1 MDEMARRRGTGDISK
16 PVIISRLYIK
26 CGWVAAFWCLKD
38 AVRVSNWTAKMDVGH
53 YTGNPVTVSFGTPSL
68 PGACLEIVDSLQIIH
83 PTMYQRCL
91 WDIRAEETTID
102 GRWTNLEPQLNIS
115 ALVSLLVE
123 TRNSSLTAGEFL
135 SLLFCLAGDQVAVY
149 FRAQVIDELNTL
161 LLCDDIIRQWDAAL
175 VSHCGSEGLIK
186 LKRKINVIDDRPANR
201 RCMVNRDRSES
212 VLGKRNSLDFMPA
225 EGQPSPKRSAS
236 GGSERPQLPCD
247 PPQLSL
253 LVNYNA

>member
-1 MDEMARRRGTGDISK
+1 MVSK
-16 PVIISRLYIK
+16 ETRYGRHFEASYYFEALHK
-26 CGWVAAFWCLKD
+26 
-38 AVRVSNWTAKMDVGH
+38 VRVGSSILVFEGRRESVQLDCEDGRGPLYRESCHCVLRDAQST
-53 YTGNPVTVSFGTPSL
+53 
-68 PGACLEIVDSLQIIH
+68 
-83 PTMYQRCL
+83 RCL

-123 TRNSSLTAGEFL
+123 TRISSLTAGEFL